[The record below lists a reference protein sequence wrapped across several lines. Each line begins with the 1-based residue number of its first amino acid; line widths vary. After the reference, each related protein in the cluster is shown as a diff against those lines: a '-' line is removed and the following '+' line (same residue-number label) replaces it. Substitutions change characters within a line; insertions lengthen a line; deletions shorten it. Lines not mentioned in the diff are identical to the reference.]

1 MQFLRDG
8 CDLCLLFFFCYSFVL
23 VCSEEISR
31 SQLLHSTNP
40 HLCFSKRSFLVRTPF
55 LHTPEFFFI
64 TRPESGFHC
73 TPKTQKLSF
82 CEQFV
87 EKCKKTLG
95 LIAFQ
100 LSAVSRSFNALK
112 AVDQNMAL
120 WIDF

>member
-1 MQFLRDG
+1 MTCAYLG
-8 CDLCLLFFFCYSFVL
+8 LFCCSFVL
-23 VCSEEISR
+23 LCSEEEISR
-31 SQLLHSTNP
+31 SQLLHSTDP
-40 HLCFSKRSFLVRTPF
+40 HLCFSKRSFLERTPL
-55 LHTPEFFFI
+55 LHTPKLFFM
-64 TRPESGFHC
+64 TTSESGFHC

-112 AVDQNMAL
+112 AIDQNVAL